1 MKNQLL
7 VCIIIIGF
15 IPLNCWSQKNPLNQK
30 KISESNNTS
39 IFKNTIEI
47 PNRKV
52 KYYHVEEII
61 VMKFGSRKTIYNVS
75 DSKLIQTFD
84 LGPNNIRIITP
95 IFENEDANFNKAI
108 KSNALKKT
116 DESSMLSS
124 INSTE
129 KATTTDDLQL
139 ENKSII
145 IPSQI
150 QKEQPNESLTA
161 LNSLNAIESSTK
173 PSITAMSKEEE
184 DKISYIDIIKTYEGV
199 AEKGYATLDILKK
212 LANSFYFNNELEK
225 AEKYYTK
232 LFNKTSDL
240 EPEYYYRYSVAL
252 KSIGQDEKAN
262 DFLQKF
268 KQLSNATAK
277 E

>member
-7 VCIIIIGF
+7 VYIITIGF
-15 IPLNCWSQKNPLNQK
+15 LPLNCWTQKNPLNQK
-30 KISESNNTS
+30 KINESNNTS

-47 PNRKV
+47 PNKKV

-95 IFENEDANFNKAI
+95 IFENEDANFDSAV
-108 KSNALKKT
+108 KSNGLKKI
-116 DESSMLSS
+116 DESSTIS
-124 INSTE
+124 IIDSTK

-145 IPSQI
+145 IPSQT
-150 QKEQPNESLTA
+150 QKEQPTETLTA
-161 LNSLNAIESSTK
+161 LNSLNAIESSAK

-199 AEKGYATLDILKK
+199 AENGYATLDILKK

-232 LFNKTSDL
+232 IFNKTSDL

-252 KSIGQDEKAN
+252 KSIGQDEKSN

-268 KQLSNATAK
+268 KQLSIASSK